1 MGLIGALLVALMGAV
16 LLVYGYAIFRI
27 LLPIFGFIMGL
38 ILGFALVPPEQWLL
52 VLLVSVVLALI
63 LGALAFA
70 AWSVVLAISGAVF
83 GAGLG
88 FGLGVALGGL
98 GYVFALI
105 GAVVFGLLFFRFR
118 DLAVILITALNG
130 AWMIVTAVAAIFNRQ
145 DLVDQTRLAL
155 TSEVPASPNWI
166 VLILVAVVAIAGILI
181 QQRMFGG
188 RNTYS
193 FDV

>member
-1 MGLIGALLVALMGAV
+1 
-16 LLVYGYAIFRI
+16 
-27 LLPIFGFIMGL
+27 
-38 ILGFALVPPEQWLL
+38 
-52 VLLVSVVLALI
+52 
-63 LGALAFA
+63 
-70 AWSVVLAISGAVF
+70 
-83 GAGLG
+83 
-88 FGLGVALGGL
+88 
-98 GYVFALI
+98 
-105 GAVVFGLLFFRFR
+105 
-118 DLAVILITALNG
+118 
-130 AWMIVTAVAAIFNRQ
+130 MIVTAVAAIFNRQ

>member
-98 GYVFALI
+98 GYVFALV

>member
-1 MGLIGALLVALMGAV
+1 MGLIGALLVALLGAV

-27 LLPIFGFIMGL
+27 LLPIFGFVMGL

-52 VLLVSVVLALI
+52 VLLVSVALALV

-70 AWSVVLAISGAVF
+70 AWSVALAISGAVF

-88 FGLGVALGGL
+88 FGLGVAIGGI
-98 GYVFALI
+98 GYVLAII

-118 DLAVILITALNG
+118 DFVVILITALNG

-145 DLVDQTRLAL
+145 DLVEQTRLAL
-155 TSEVPASPNWI
+155 SADVPASPNWI
-166 VLILVAVVAIAGILI
+166 VLIVVVGVSIAGVVI
-181 QQRMFGG
+181 QQRIFGG